1 MPSNNSGTWKTILAL
16 KGHLP
21 DVPHLNAGLGTIYS
35 WKALQDHPEFYSRND
50 LQSPSVTR
58 GPVPTI
64 PAWKT
69 VIWQFGLH
77 QQLVFISV
85 ILTNKSSHLRWLKN
99 IRWSPK
105 KQVLSCGQ
113 LKSSWIWPRKKAEGS
128 LVKRVSTFQRF
139 ECGSQSWT
147 FYMSLEAGYYVLV
160 LVYIIKRFLDAHTLS
175 LLRTL
180 QSSENRG
187 PALSFQC

>member
-1 MPSNNSGTWKTILAL
+1 MAQEPCVLLLTGPAVWVGGGGLPMPSNNSGTWKTILAL

-128 LVKRVSTFQRF
+128 LVKRASTFQLVWMWK
-139 ECGSQSWT
+139 SK
-147 FYMSLEAGYYVLV
+147 LDLLYVIGGWILCSISRI
-160 LVYIIKRFLDAHTLS
+160 Y
-175 LLRTL
+175 
-180 QSSENRG
+180 N
-187 PALSFQC
+187 